1 MRRINNVYG
10 SNLNWRMVVEVG
22 SHKLTVPPP
31 IIFCICRRVDAG
43 KASTTLD
50 KPFEGCLLVE
60 IENIAG
66 CIEEDNDLIPRQAC
80 VGENCGVFAAVN
92 AKLLLVT

>member
-1 MRRINNVYG
+1 MRRLNNVYG
-10 SNLNWRMVVEVG
+10 SNLNWWMVVEVG

-43 KASTTLD
+43 KAAATLD

-66 CIEEDNDLIPRQAC
+66 RIKEDNDLILRQTC
-80 VGENCGVFAAVN
+80 VGENRGVFAAVN
-92 AKLLLVT
+92 AKMLRVP